1 VQELQNIAIGDDIMQ
16 KWEYESANIFINTD
30 KKTRIR
36 WGNEEDLSVDQMLD
50 LFNKKGKEGW
60 ELVCV
65 EQANH
70 RTIFWFKR
78 QMD

>member
-1 VQELQNIAIGDDIMQ
+1 MQYIAIGGTMIQ

-50 LFNKKGKEGW
+50 LFNKMGKEGW

-65 EQANH
+65 EQTNR

-78 QMD
+78 QID